1 MAVTCA
7 TLPSRVSASASASA
21 SACFPFSYSLN
32 PSLNPQP
39 KARKPPPPI
48 TISANPSHVDP
59 FQLRDLLAAAN
70 HSCHRFPALTPD
82 GRAESADPE
91 KLRVAL
97 HHSSVVVS
105 VFCRSK
111 FLAEDGCGEGR
122 YDVSPFTFEKLF
134 DRVMPAERDRR
145 LVGFGRAVSDGGLTA
160 SIHDVVVVP
169 SLQGRGIGRK
179 IVERITRII
188 TGRGIYDISALCSEN
203 ESLFFKACGFGEDC
217 LGSTTMMYTRT
228 ATGFLTNNQAIQPAG
243 GEKNVHGPTFASAYL

>member
-7 TLPSRVSASASASA
+7 TLSSPVSASA
-21 SACFPFSYSLN
+21 SACFSPACCPFSYSLN

-48 TISANPSHVDP
+48 TISTNPSHVDP
-59 FQLRDLLAAAN
+59 FQLRALLAAAN
-70 HSCHRFPALTPD
+70 HSCHRFPALAPD

-97 HHSSVVVS
+97 RHSSVVVS

-111 FLAEDGCGEGR
+111 FLAEDGCGECR
-122 YDVSPFTFEKLF
+122 YDVSPFIFEKLF

-160 SIHDVVVVP
+160 SIHDVVVRL
-169 SLQGRGIGRK
+169 SLLYRDG
-179 IVERITRII
+179 VSDER
-188 TGRGIYDISALCSEN
+188 YLN
-203 ESLFFKACGFGEDC
+203 ESQGLLLVEAYMISQPCVQKMRGT
-217 LGSTTMMYTRT
+217 SIM
-228 ATGFLTNNQAIQPAG
+228 FLCT
-243 GEKNVHGPTFASAYL
+243 L

>member
-7 TLPSRVSASASASA
+7 TLPSTVSASAVSPASL
-21 SACFPFSYSLN
+21 PFSYSLN

-48 TISANPSHVDP
+48 TISTNPSHVDP
-59 FQLRDLLAAAN
+59 FQLRALLAAAN
-70 HSCHRFPALTPD
+70 HSCHRFPALAPD

-97 HHSSVVVS
+97 RHSSVVVS

-111 FLAEDGCGEGR
+111 FLAEDGCGEGG

-134 DRVMPAERDRR
+134 RRVMPAERDRP

-160 SIHDVVVVP
+160 SIHDVVVR
-169 SLQGRGIGRK
+169 SIKCL
-179 IVERITRII
+179 
-188 TGRGIYDISALCSEN
+188 
-203 ESLFFKACGFGEDC
+203 LF
-217 LGSTTMMYTRT
+217 
-228 ATGFLTNNQAIQPAG
+228 
-243 GEKNVHGPTFASAYL
+243 VHEIL

>member
-7 TLPSRVSASASASA
+7 TLSSPVSASA
-21 SACFPFSYSLN
+21 SACFSPACCPFSYSLN

-48 TISANPSHVDP
+48 TISTNPSHVDP
-59 FQLRDLLAAAN
+59 FQLRALLAAAN
-70 HSCHRFPALTPD
+70 HSCHRFPALAPD

-97 HHSSVVVS
+97 RHSSVVVS

-111 FLAEDGCGEGR
+111 FLAEDGCGECR
-122 YDVSPFTFEKLF
+122 YDVSPFIFEKLF

-160 SIHDVVVVP
+160 SIHDVVVIP

-179 IVERITRII
+179 ILERITRII

-203 ESLFFKACGFGEDC
+203 ERYIHYVSLYFVVSSC
-217 LGSTTMMYTRT
+217 SRSNMIVM
-228 ATGFLTNNQAIQPAG
+228 QSG
-243 GEKNVHGPTFASAYL
+243 G